1 MDTFIAKQTL
11 YNSRSTFCKIE
22 MLAAINGS
30 KNIYN
35 FLNRENA
42 VLFL

>member
-30 KNIYN
+30 KIKY

>member
-30 KNIYN
+30 KIKY
-35 FLNRENA
+35 LS
-42 VLFL
+42 LIHI